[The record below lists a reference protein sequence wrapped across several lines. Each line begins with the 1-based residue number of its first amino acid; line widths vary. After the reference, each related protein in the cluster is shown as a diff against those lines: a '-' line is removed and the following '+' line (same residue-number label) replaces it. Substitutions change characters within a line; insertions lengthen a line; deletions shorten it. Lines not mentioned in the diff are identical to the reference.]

1 MTPVAFAPALTT
13 PLTVCVVVIAG
24 GAVFDDGVA
33 CADRQVQNFQT
44 LSGLQ
49 LETAAGMEIKLINSD
64 AVCIIAIAG
73 MIVRERAAV

>member
-13 PLTVCVVVIAG
+13 PLTVCVVIAG

-33 CADRQVQNFQT
+33 CADRQVQNFQM

-49 LETAAGMEIKLINSD
+49 LEAAAGMEIKLINSD
-64 AVCIIAIAG
+64 AVCVIAIAG